1 MVRLREN
8 DEFLDLAYD
17 FRLYNGTSHTLWGC
31 TAVTTENCQHTTI
44 HVIFTFGD
52 TRFVIDLHMC
62 PLVHKQANRKS
73 YYKEPAVTL
82 FTRGSCLAMD
92 KLAFSLFAQVTLT
105 HC

>member
-17 FRLYNGTSHTLWGC
+17 VRLYNGTSRTLWGC

-52 TRFVIDLHMC
+52 TRLVIDLHMSTS
-62 PLVHKQANRKS
+62 KQILRRNS